1 MPPRVKV
8 GQKITEHIIKEAKG
22 KKDAVI
28 KVEGYVVFVPTDR
41 KINESITVEII
52 KVFDK
57 FSFAK
62 EIIDKEV
69 DECLK

>member
-1 MPPRVKV
+1 MTPPVKV
-8 GQKITEHIIKEAKG
+8 GQKITEYIFKEAKG

-28 KVEGYVVFVPTDR
+28 KLMGYVIFVPTDK
-41 KINESITVEII
+41 KINESIKIEII
-52 KVFDK
+52 KVFEK
-57 FSFAK
+57 YAFAK